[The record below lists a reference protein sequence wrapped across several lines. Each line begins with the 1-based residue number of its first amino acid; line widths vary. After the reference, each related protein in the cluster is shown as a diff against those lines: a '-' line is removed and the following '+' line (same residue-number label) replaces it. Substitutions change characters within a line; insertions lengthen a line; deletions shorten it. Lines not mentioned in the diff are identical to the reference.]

1 MANFVVSRY
10 ADVDDED
17 DFTELLEPPP
27 ILPGTTF
34 QLTLAY
40 PDFSRHKVT
49 DLFRS
54 LGPVAVFSAKHHWS
68 APRTIQLRKKEEE
81 GERDKNDNDQ
91 LVVIGWEPL
100 INWLIISGYN

>member
-1 MANFVVSRY
+1 MSRY

-17 DFTELLEPPP
+17 DFTEQVEPPP

-81 GERDKNDNDQ
+81 GE
-91 LVVIGWEPL
+91 
-100 INWLIISGYN
+100 

>member
-1 MANFVVSRY
+1 MAVSRY

-17 DFTELLEPPP
+17 DFTELVEPPP

-81 GERDKNDNDQ
+81 GERETKMTT
-91 LVVIGWEPL
+91 
-100 INWLIISGYN
+100 IN